1 MSDPWAFGWAQLFDA
16 VRTAAI
22 AGGVYVGWLGLQKWR
37 AEQLGKRRVELAED
51 ILASYYEAIEVFR
64 YIRNPVSFG
73 GEGSTRVHGLD
84 ESQEK
89 KKRLDAEF
97 VTQEQINSQ
106 HDFFERVAQLRPR
119 VRAVFG
125 ESVSEKF
132 DLILKTRT
140 NVALAAA
147 FIPEIREEVN
157 LANND
162 DERQR
167 ARDELKRYQ
176 SIKWRRGDSDE
187 VETKLSDALVE
198 LESELLPMIRLCY
211 RR

>member
-1 MSDPWAFGWAQLFDA
+1 M
-16 VRTAAI
+16 
-22 AGGVYVGWLGLQKWR
+22 
-37 AEQLGKRRVELAED
+37 GKRRVELAED

-73 GEGSTRVHGLD
+73 GEGSTRVEGLD
-84 ESQEK
+84 ESREQ

-97 VTQEQINSQ
+97 VTQERINSQ

-147 FIPEIREEVN
+147 FIPEIREDVN
-157 LANND
+157 LANSD

-167 ARDELKRYQ
+167 ARDELKRYN
-176 SIKWRRGDSDE
+176 SIKWRRGGSDE

-198 LESELLPMIRLCY
+198 LESELLPMIRLRY